1 MAELEESKFAEE
13 EEEEEAAAVAIPCPG
28 NDVDVDSRDSE
39 KGVKFSYQSTYS

>member
-13 EEEEEAAAVAIPCPG
+13 EEEAAVAIPCPG